1 MAVTAAPP
9 PAAPSS
15 AVAPAVPDR
24 ITLDLVTG
32 ILQAT
37 RSEMEALIERT
48 AMSPFIR
55 EKKDYFTAF
64 LDREGRLVVSTSLT
78 LAGNLVEAILEHYPR
93 QTMRDGDLYW
103 YNDCYASHGAVSHLP
118 DMAFVMPVFHA
129 GELIGFTETWGHLWD
144 IGGTVPGSVS
154 PHATSVFQEGIMIP
168 PVRVMREGILN
179 EEVFRI
185 LVRNSRFPDM
195 MRGDLK
201 AIMAGCKLGK
211 QRLEE
216 VAGRFGSAAVLAT
229 FDHMLARSEQAMRRA
244 IETRVADGE
253 YGFRDFIDSD
263 SVTDDPY
270 SVHLTLRKRDGRV
283 TFDFR
288 DSSDEARGPI
298 NFLMDDSV
306 PKYMAGLYLTMHE
319 PDIGMNAGFEQAVDD
334 VMTRPGSVVAPRF
347 PAPLGLRSHTM
358 FRVNSVLLG
367 ALAQATGGQASA
379 ASAVYVLYYLRSRDP
394 ATGQATLC
402 IEGLSVGYGA
412 RPFAD
417 GTDALYYVAQEN
429 YPVEFAELE
438 FGVQIEAFRIHADS
452 GGPGRWRGGCG
463 TIRDVRI
470 LAEEAEIALRMDNC
484 KFPAFGVNGGLA
496 GRGGRILLNPGTD
509 RERDLKTMSDGNRLV
524 AGDLVRIM
532 TPGGGGWGAPIER
545 PAAQVRDDVLDGIV
559 SRESARDDYGVVLD
573 GDTLDETATSVQ
585 RTELRAA
592 PAGMFHRGG
601 FFDDGAVD
609 EAAD

>member
-1 MAVTAAPP
+1 MAATAAPP
-9 PAAPSS
+9 PAASSS
-15 AVAPAVPDR
+15 AAAPAVPDR

-144 IGGTVPGSVS
+144 IGGMVPGSVS
-154 PHATSVFQEGIMIP
+154 PHATSTFQEGIMIP

-185 LVRNSRFPDM
+185 FVRNSRFPDM

-216 VAGRFGSAAVLAT
+216 VAGRFGSAALLAT

-319 PDIGMNAGFEQAVDD
+319 PDIGMNAGFERAVDE
-334 VMTRPGSVVAPRF
+334 VATRPGSVVAPRF

-358 FRVNSVLLG
+358 FRVNSALLG
-367 ALAQATGGQASA
+367 ALAQATGGQSSA

-438 FGVQIEAFRIHADS
+438 FGVRIEAFRIHANS

-509 RERDLKTMSDGNRLV
+509 RERNLKTMSDGNRLV

-532 TPGGGGWGAPIER
+532 TPGGGGWGAPFER

-559 SRESARDDYGVVLD
+559 SRASARDDYGVVLD
-573 GDTLDETATSVQ
+573 GDTLDETATSVR
-585 RTELRAA
+585 RTELRAT

-601 FFDDGAVD
+601 FFDADAVA

>member
-229 FDHMLARSEQAMRRA
+229 FDHMLAHSEQAMRRA

-319 PDIGMNAGFEQAVDD
+319 PDIRMNAGFEQAVDD